1 MLGIAAI
8 VCFISVFVYVGN
20 NEYHNKGCL
29 LGTISG
35 LLSLGVMFF
44 TPLGLLGLLGV
55 NLLLYAGIWIYNVVS
70 GRPSRSRSGL

>member
-1 MLGIAAI
+1 
-8 VCFISVFVYVGN
+8 
-20 NEYHNKGCL
+20 
-29 LGTISG
+29 
-35 LLSLGVMFF
+35 MFF

>member
-1 MLGIAAI
+1 MLGSAAI

-20 NEYHNKGCL
+20 NEYHNKGWL

-44 TPLGLLGLLGV
+44 TSLGLLGLLGV
-55 NLLLYAGIWIYNVVS
+55 NLFLYAGIWIYNVVS
-70 GRPSRSRSGL
+70 GRPSRSRSGF